1 MLVKVSVFIFY
12 IYIYIYYACC
22 FLYFIGTCLLWVLI
36 LLLLLLCHN
45 TVGFNAYAYP
55 FYCRKLSL
63 QRREL
68 MGTSWT
74 SVTFLRSTCSMI
86 LIPS

>member
-1 MLVKVSVFIFY
+1 MLVKVSVFILY

-22 FLYFIGTCLLWVLI
+22 FLFFIRTCLLWVLI
-36 LLLLLLCHN
+36 LLLLLCHN